1 MLLGR
6 DLDFRQTII
15 VVIALNLFYFV
26 IQSVVALLVES
37 VSLAADA
44 ADYLEDSSINFLI
57 LAALVWP
64 KLNRPALGKFMAAI
78 ILFPSLAALW
88 MAWRKYEEPVEPQA
102 LALVLTGIGALMVNV
117 TCAFLLT
124 RFKDRSGSL
133 TKAAFLSA
141 RNDAVAALGIIIGGG
156 LLTAWTLSPWPD
168 VVIGLFIV
176 ALNAG
181 AAFEVYEEATR
192 EAA

>member
-1 MLLGR
+1 MAWGR
-6 DLDFRQTII
+6 DLDFRQTVI

-26 IQSVVALLVES
+26 IQSAIAFLIGS

-64 KLNRPALGKFMAAI
+64 RLNRPGLGKFMAAI

-88 MAWRKYEEPVEPQA
+88 MAWRKYQEPVEPEA
-102 LALVLTGIGALMVNV
+102 LILVLTGFGALAVNV
-117 TCAFLLT
+117 ACALLLT
-124 RFKDRSGSL
+124 RFKDHSGSL

-141 RNDAVAALGIIIGGG
+141 RNDAVAALGIIIGGI
-156 LLTAWTLSPWPD
+156 LTAITLSPWPD

>member
-6 DLDFRQTII
+6 ALDFRQTVV

-26 IQSVVALLVES
+26 IQSVIALLIGS

-64 KLNRPALGKFMAAI
+64 RLNRPALGKFMAAI

-88 MAWRKYEEPVEPQA
+88 MAWRKYQEPVEPD
-102 LALVLTGIGALMVNV
+102 ALVLVMTGFGALAVNV

-124 RFKDRSGSL
+124 RFKDHSGSL

-141 RNDAVAALGIIIGGG
+141 RNDAVAALGIIIGGV
-156 LLTAWTLSPWPD
+156 LTAVTLSPWPD

-192 EAA
+192 ETA

>member
-6 DLDFRQTII
+6 DLDFRQTVIL
-15 VVIALNLFYFV
+15 VIALNLFYFV
-26 IQSVVALLVES
+26 IQSVVALLVGS

-64 KLNRPALGKFMAAI
+64 KLNRPTLGKIMAAL

-102 LALVLTGIGALMVNV
+102 LALVLTGFGALIVNV

-141 RNDAVAALGIIIGGG
+141 RNDAVAALGIIIGG

>member
-26 IQSVVALLVES
+26 IQSVVALLVGS

-64 KLNRPALGKFMAAI
+64 KLNRPALGKIMAAL

-102 LALVLTGIGALMVNV
+102 LALVLTGFGALIVNV

-124 RFKDRSGSL
+124 RFKDLSGSL

-141 RNDAVAALGIIIGGG
+141 RNDAVAALGIIIGGI
-156 LLTAWTLSPWPD
+156 LTAWTLSPWPD

-176 ALNAG
+176 ALNTG

-192 EAA
+192 EAPR

>member
-1 MLLGR
+1 MAWGR
-6 DLDFRQTII
+6 DLDFRQTVI

-26 IQSVVALLVES
+26 IQSAIAFLIGS

-44 ADYLEDSSINFLI
+44 ADYLEDSSISFLI

-64 KLNRPALGKFMAAI
+64 RLNRPAMGKFMAAI

-88 MAWRKYEEPVEPQA
+88 MAWRKYHEPVEPAAFALMATGFGA
-102 LALVLTGIGALMVNV
+102 LAVNV
-117 TCAFLLT
+117 VCAFLLA
-124 RFKDRSGSL
+124 RFKDHSGSL

-141 RNDAVAALGIIIGGG
+141 RNDAVAALGIIIGGI
-156 LLTAWTLSPWPD
+156 LTALTLSPWPD